1 MAKVYAVRK
10 AVGNIA
16 GFLTGADRELV
27 ISVMEKLG
35 ASTKTAELLNIP
47 VWYNGKTRRGGQ
59 FTYRRD
65 YGTFADWRDGKP
77 AAPTIVPVKIEL
89 HPALYDEAHPERRVE
104 ARAILLHEIAH
115 YIANDALGA
124 KGHDAKWKRVMRML
138 GETPNRCH
146 DLEYVTSTRK
156 QVTYECQTCGFEFK
170 AGRKLK
176 NDGRGRMHTGC
187 HRRAPHFGQIVRT
200 TP

>member
-27 ISVMEKLG
+27 ILVMEKLG

-59 FTYRRD
+59 FTYRR
-65 YGTFADWRDGKP
+65 FRDSFGVVCIKP
-77 AAPTIVPVKIEL
+77 IKIEL